1 MQTNNGDRPAHAVA
15 IETPSRR
22 GPAGAKPH
30 RECAAPAR
38 GTPAAQQ
45 RSVRSPE
52 LSRPRPPLP
61 GVGDTEGEVVGRCA
75 HGESRCMR
83 RTSAGWR
90 ERAGPEDGLGSLWRI
105 MGQSHREVCL
115 AGRPRCQSLKV
126 HAVFNLASAVAD
138 LALLGSRETVIVA
151 VVTLHPLLLSQG
163 SILPRSPA
171 VALRCPRPELLHSPC
186 PVPRRER
193 GPAWAQASPR
203 VPLQLG
209 LLQAAAP
216 REQSGSREG
225 KLEVK

>member
-1 MQTNNGDRPAHAVA
+1 
-15 IETPSRR
+15 
-22 GPAGAKPH
+22 
-30 RECAAPAR
+30 
-38 GTPAAQQ
+38 
-45 RSVRSPE
+45 
-52 LSRPRPPLP
+52 
-61 GVGDTEGEVVGRCA
+61 
-75 HGESRCMR
+75 MR

-90 ERAGPEDGLGSLWRI
+90 ERAGPEDGLGSLWRT

-126 HAVFNLASAVAD
+126 RAVFNLASAVAD
-138 LALLGSRETVIVA
+138 LALLGSREAVTVA

-216 REQSGSREG
+216 RVQSGSREG